1 MASSRDIKSRIKSV
15 KNTQKITQAMKMVAA
30 AKVKKA
36 ETTVK
41 ASRPFSSNLIT
52 VFKQLLATKPEITN
66 VSGIKCSKAIE
77 NYPELLKQREIKT
90 VALLVITS
98 DKGLAG
104 SYNATVVKRAVNEI
118 KELKANGCS
127 AKLFIVGN
135 KGMASLSREFK
146 NTDVEI
152 IQRYSKLPAVPTIGS
167 ANVIADDIAEAYIE
181 GKIDKIEI
189 ITTKFKSMISYK
201 VEKID
206 LLPVVPPENEQNN
219 KISSEMLFEPSPE
232 VILQKIV
239 PLYIANTIY
248 SSLLEAAASELAS
261 RMNAMSNATKNA
273 QEMIQNLTLSYNKIR
288 QASITQEILEV
299 VGGANA
305 LGK

>member
-30 AKVKKA
+30 AKVKRA

-41 ASRPFSSNLIT
+41 ASRPFSNNLAEI
-52 VFKQLLATKPEITN
+52 FKQLLLAKPEINNAQNLKYSTP
-66 VSGIKCSKAIE
+66 IE

-104 SYNATVVKRAVNEI
+104 SYNATVVKKAINEI
-118 KELKANGCS
+118 KDLKAKGYDT
-127 AKLFIVGN
+127 KLFIVGN
-135 KGMASLSREFK
+135 KGIASLSREFK
-146 NTDVEI
+146 NTNVEI
-152 IQRYSKLPAVPTIGS
+152 IQKYTKLPAVPTIGS
-167 ANVIADDIAEAYIE
+167 ASVMADDIAEAYID

-189 ITTKFKSMISYK
+189 ITTKFRSMISYK

-206 LLPVVPPENEQNN
+206 LLPVVPPKNEHNN
-219 KISSEMLFEPSPE
+219 QVSSEMLFEPSPE

-239 PLYIANTIY
+239 PLYISNTIY

-305 LGK
+305 LGA